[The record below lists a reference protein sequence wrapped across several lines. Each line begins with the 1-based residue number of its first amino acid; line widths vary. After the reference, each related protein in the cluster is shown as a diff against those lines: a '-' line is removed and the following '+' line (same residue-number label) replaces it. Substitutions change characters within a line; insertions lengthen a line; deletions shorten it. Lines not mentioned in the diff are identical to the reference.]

1 MAASSSASRWLMN
14 EPGRRLQIEVVSLS
28 SRCTS
33 VIESRLAFSKCDSNG
48 SKAPGAGWSAKP
60 NNFAERARR
69 RMMKDRRRLHANNPA
84 IRLDA

>member
-33 VIESRLAFSKCDSNG
+33 VIESRLERSRDSRL
-48 SKAPGAGWSAKP
+48 SAVL
-60 NNFAERARR
+60 EREKQVSAS
-69 RMMKDRRRLHANNPA
+69 LVTGC
-84 IRLDA
+84 